1 MTEPDDSNPPADRA
15 IASPPLLLSP
25 DERLRLV
32 MADQLA
38 VQLMRVNRLL
48 DRCESSADEKTADPM
63 GALDTAAR
71 LIRAN
76 SHIAGTL
83 ARVVQVESRH
93 RSVVETIQKP
103 NPKMLELEARRNK
116 KTPAQMRKEIME
128 TAFVQLE
135 DMRKRE
141 AAQMAEDYHD
151 AVRAFDAPLHPPY

>member
-15 IASPPLLLSP
+15 IASPPFLAP
-25 DERLRLV
+25 DERLRLA

-38 VQLMRVNRLL
+38 LQLMRVNRML
-48 DRCESSADEKTADPM
+48 DRCESRAAEETADPM

-93 RSVVETIQKP
+93 RSIVETIQKP
-103 NPKMLELEARRNK
+103 NPKMLELEAKRNRQ
-116 KTPAQMRKEIME
+116 TPAEMRKEL
-128 TAFVQLE
+128 TA
-135 DMRKRE
+135 KI
-141 AAQMAEDYHD
+141 AAQIEEVRKEEAVRRAEDYRA
-151 AVRAFDAPLHPPY
+151 AVGMLDAPLHPPY